1 MKKLLILFLVS
12 ILTVAS
18 FAKEGWEVDEGTIYT
33 HGTIV
38 HGHKFGYFKDD
49 EYCDTDLIFLRW
61 STYEDGLEEYKGI
74 DAKIEMR
81 LNGSNE
87 VFEVIPS
94 TLMTTYKFPALM
106 TIGEFKTIILS
117 ERLSKAIRE
126 SDSIEFTFIGP
137 VGLVDKLD
145 IKSDTF
151 NTSSFPK
158 AHLQKYNA
166 CKDLHM

>member
-1 MKKLLILFLVS
+1 MKKLLIIFLVS

-61 STYEDGLEEYKGI
+61 STYEDGLKQYKGI

-145 IKSDTF
+145 IKSDMF
-151 NTSSFPK
+151 DISGLSEVYKKFDNS
-158 AHLQKYNA
+158 
-166 CKDLHM
+166 CK

>member
-1 MKKLLILFLVS
+1 MTLATTIAGAES
-12 ILTVAS
+12 NWTVEDNEMYVNGS
-18 FAKEGWEVDEGTIYT
+18 
-33 HGTIV
+33 IV

-137 VGLVDKLD
+137 IGLVDKLD
-145 IKSDTF
+145 IKSDMF
-151 NTSSFPK
+151 DTSGLSEVYKKFD
-158 AHLQKYNA
+158 NS
-166 CKDLHM
+166 CK

>member
-1 MKKLLILFLVS
+1 MKKLLIIFLVS

-18 FAKEGWEVDEGTIYT
+18 FAKEGWEVDGDTIYT
-33 HGTIV
+33 HGAIV

-61 STYEDGLEEYKGI
+61 STYEDGLKQYKGI

-126 SDSIEFTFIGP
+126 SDNIEFTFIGP
-137 VGLVDKLD
+137 KGLVDKLD
-145 IKSDTF
+145 IKSDMF
-151 NTSSFPK
+151 DISGLSEVYKKFDNS
-158 AHLQKYNA
+158 
-166 CKDLHM
+166 CK

>member
-1 MKKLLILFLVS
+1 MKKLLIIFLVS

-18 FAKEGWEVDEGTIYT
+18 FAKEGWEVDGDTIYT
-33 HGTIV
+33 HGAIV

-81 LNGSNE
+81 INGSNE
-87 VFEVIPS
+87 VIEVIPS
-94 TLMTTYKFPALM
+94 TLMSTYKFPALM

-137 VGLVDKLD
+137 IGLVDKLD
-145 IKSDTF
+145 IKSDMF
-151 NTSSFPK
+151 DASGLSEVYKKFDNS
-158 AHLQKYNA
+158 
-166 CKDLHM
+166 CK

>member
-1 MKKLLILFLVS
+1 MTLATTIAGAES
-12 ILTVAS
+12 NWTVEDNEMYVNGS
-18 FAKEGWEVDEGTIYT
+18 
-33 HGTIV
+33 IV

-94 TLMTTYKFPALM
+94 TLMVTYKFPALM

-126 SDSIEFTFIGP
+126 SDNIEFTFIGP
-137 VGLVDKLD
+137 KGLVVKLD
-145 IKSDTF
+145 IKSDMF
-151 NTSSFPK
+151 DASGLSEVYEKFDNS
-158 AHLQKYNA
+158 
-166 CKDLHM
+166 CK

>member
-1 MKKLLILFLVS
+1 MKKLLTIFLIS

-18 FAKEGWEVDEGTIYT
+18 FAKEGWEVDGDTIYT
-33 HGTIV
+33 HGAIV

-81 LNGSNE
+81 LDGSNE

-94 TLMTTYKFPALM
+94 TLMSAYKFPALM

-126 SDSIEFTFIGP
+126 SDNIEFTFIGP
-137 VGLVDKLD
+137 IGLVDKLD
-145 IKSDTF
+145 IKSDMF
-151 NTSSFPK
+151 DTSGLLEVYEKFDNS
-158 AHLQKYNA
+158 
-166 CKDLHM
+166 CK